1 MLESLLDHVVRL
13 GQWSYLIVF
22 AAATLE
28 SAAFIGLVVPGDTI
42 CLLAGFLA
50 STYVLELPE
59 TIVVAAVGAALG
71 DSIGYEMGR
80 RLGHPWLQ
88 RHGARF
94 GVNPARLRRVEELFA
109 EHGGKAVFLARFV
122 AFLRSTAPF
131 VAGSSRMP
139 YGRFLFFNAAG
150 AVLWATGVVLLGYFL
165 GASWQLAEQWIG
177 RAALALLVVVAG
189 SLLLWLR
196 RRARRTLGDPPSA

>member
-1 MLESLLDHVVRL
+1 MLESLLDHVGRL

-28 SAAFIGLVVPGDTI
+28 SAAFVGLVVPGDTI

-50 STYVLELPE
+50 STRVLDLPE
-59 TIVVAAVGAALG
+59 TIVVAAFGAALG

-80 RLGHPWLQ
+80 RLGRPWLQ
-88 RHGARF
+88 RHGSRF
-94 GVNPARLRRVEELFA
+94 GVNPERLRRVEELF
-109 EHGGKAVFLARFV
+109 EQHGGKAVFMARFV

-139 YGRFLFFNAAG
+139 YGRFLCFNVAG
-150 AVLWATGVVLLGYFL
+150 AILWACGVVLLGYFL
-165 GASWQLAEQWIG
+165 GASWHLAEQWIG
-177 RAALALLVVVAG
+177 RVALLLFAVVLGGV
-189 SLLLWLR
+189 LVWLR
-196 RRARRTLGDPPSA
+196 RRARRAAPKAASR